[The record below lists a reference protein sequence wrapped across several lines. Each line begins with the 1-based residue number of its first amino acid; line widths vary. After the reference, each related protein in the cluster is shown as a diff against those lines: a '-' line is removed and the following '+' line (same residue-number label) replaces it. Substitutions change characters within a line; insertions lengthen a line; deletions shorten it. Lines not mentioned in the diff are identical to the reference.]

1 PQPNQ
6 ESPSDQKASA
16 VSARGRSSV
25 ILWSRGRPVS
35 IEPIEKLADT
45 SGRQRH
51 TRIGGTIVLRLHE
64 DVCVRPFSRERV
76 RQVRRECG
84 DAAVARQVIAKDG
97 ES

>member
-1 PQPNQ
+1 
-6 ESPSDQKASA
+6 
-16 VSARGRSSV
+16 
-25 ILWSRGRPVS
+25 VS

-84 DAAVARQVIAKDG
+84 DAAVARQVIAKVG
-97 ES
+97 ESSHRVRTRPVVIVKCQSSAEPHES